1 MHVLVSGEMTVH
13 DAHHI
18 ADNIEDDIRKALK
31 NTVVFTHLEPVE
43 DEISL
48 DDIKLDR

>member
-1 MHVLVSGEMTVH
+1 MTVH

-18 ADNIEDDIRKALK
+18 AEELEADLRKSVGDA
-31 NTVVFTHLEPVE
+31 VVFTHLEPLE

-48 DDIKLDR
+48 DDIPLDRP